1 MFLLFSVINCTDQP
15 PPLAN
20 GGFMNESSYIV
31 GTIVTYT
38 CNSGYRF
45 SSEATSRVCLINST
59 WSMEDIECEISKDN
73 IYGIC

>member
-1 MFLLFSVINCTDQP
+1 
-15 PPLAN
+15 
-20 GGFMNESSYIV
+20 MNESSYIV

-38 CNSGYRF
+38 CNSGFRF